1 MKKFTIS
8 LVLIAL
14 VCLVAGPMIA
24 SAATYPTK
32 EVEIIVPWAA
42 GGATDM
48 LFRALTT
55 VFPKHAN
62 GQPLLIKNIPG
73 GGAVPG
79 VVEFLKAKPDGYTL
93 LGMATPIITK
103 MEMSKVPFDMDS
115 FAPVIMMVENPC
127 MIMVPADSPY
137 QDLNDFVAAAKAN
150 PTGISIGNGGA
161 GGGTHLVALAFEH
174 AVGAEFLHVPFGGG
188 GPSVT
193 AVVGGHIDSV
203 NVSAPE
209 GIANVEAGQLRIL
222 GVFGDTRLEK
232 FPEVTTASEQGIDF
246 ALAMWRGVA
255 APKNTPPELV
265 QTIHDIFLACI
276 QDPEFL
282 EKADDMGVRV
292 VHMDAATFGAY
303 METERAVYEDLI
315 KAKKLGDKYQ

>member
-1 MKKFTIS
+1 MKRFVGILT
-8 LVLIAL
+8 LIAL
-14 VCLVAGPMIA
+14 VCMMTTTVA
-24 SAATYPTK
+24 AATFPTR

-62 GQPLLIKNIPG
+62 GQPLVIKNIPG

-79 VVEFLKAKPDGYTL
+79 VVEFLKGKPDGYTL
-93 LGMATPIITK
+93 LGTATPIVTK
-103 MEMSKVPFDMDS
+103 MHMSEVPFDLDS

-127 MIMVPADSPY
+127 MFMVPADSPY
-137 QDLNDFVAAAKAN
+137 QDLKDFVAAAKGN
-150 PTGISIGNGGA
+150 PGEISVGNGGA

-193 AVVGGHIDSV
+193 AVVGGHIDAT

-209 GIANVEAGQLRIL
+209 GVANVEAGQLRIL
-222 GVFGDTRLEK
+222 GIFGDERLEK
-232 FPEVTTASEQGIDF
+232 FPDVPTASEQGFDF

-255 APKNTPPELV
+255 APAGTSEEMV
-265 QTIHDIFLACI
+265 QTLHDIFLACI
-276 QDPEFL
+276 EDPEFL
-282 EKADDMGVRV
+282 AKADEMGVRV
-292 VHMDAATFGAY
+292 VHKGPAEFAAY
-303 METERAVYEDLI
+303 MEAEGKVYEDLI
-315 KAKKLGDKYQ
+315 KSKGLGDKYK

>member
-1 MKKFTIS
+1 
-8 LVLIAL
+8 
-14 VCLVAGPMIA
+14 MIA